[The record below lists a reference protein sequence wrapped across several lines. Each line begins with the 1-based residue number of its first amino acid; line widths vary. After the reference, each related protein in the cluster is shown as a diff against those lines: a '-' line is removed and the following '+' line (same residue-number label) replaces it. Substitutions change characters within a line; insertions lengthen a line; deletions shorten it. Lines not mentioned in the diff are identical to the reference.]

1 MNDEKKVNIN
11 FPKKMEVHSPEI
23 DSINKVSQRI
33 SNWLHHDM
41 LEIVRPLQV
50 LNKIP
55 ELFKDIKI
63 KIVEQ
68 FSSLS
73 MNIIE
78 MEVVKK
84 YSNLKSLEKKIKL
97 MDKSID
103 ESSRL
108 IEESVYEI
116 DDRIK
121 NLMDNYSTEHE
132 KYLKELDKEAY
143 SLIGETFD
151 SCVLDLKKDKPK
163 LNFVK
168 MSQHLVESSTNR
180 GLILKEKLDTAQD
193 HIESFIERRRD
204 FHSQFPRVG
213 QTNLVEGDY
222 GIGFY
227 YVKIK
232 NKKNNSITTKIL
244 LDICNKDKNIN
255 LEDVYNLA
263 EMKIASDDNN
273 NSKIKDIE
281 EKYKNYTTKISLL
294 DKYFKVNN

>member
-1 MNDEKKVNIN
+1 MEDERKVNVN

-41 LEIVRPLQV
+41 IEIVRPLQV

-55 ELFKDIKI
+55 ELFKDMKI

-78 MEVVKK
+78 MEVIKK

-103 ESSRL
+103 ESNRL

-116 DDRIK
+116 DNRIE
-121 NLMDNYSTEHE
+121 NLMDNYSYEHE

-180 GLILKEKLDTAQD
+180 GLVLKENLDTAQD
-193 HIESFIERRRD
+193 NIDSFIERRRE

-213 QTNLVEGDY
+213 QTKLVEGDY
-222 GIGFY
+222 EIGFY

-244 LDICNKDKNIN
+244 LDVSNKDKNID
-255 LEDVYNLA
+255 LEKVYDLA
-263 EMKIASDDNN
+263 KMKIASNN
-273 NSKIKDIE
+273 DKDSKIKDIE
-281 EKYKNYTTKISLL
+281 DKYKNYTSKISLL
-294 DKYFKVNN
+294 DKYFKIDN